1 MDLAVERCV
10 SFETPALEALPGFDV
25 IRNVAVCGELEETSF
40 ADQTDTCS
48 EDSVSRLRVFGLV
61 SGVVCADVYA
71 VVRVYCHL

>member
-25 IRNVAVCGELEETSF
+25 IRNVAVCSELEETSF
-40 ADQTDTCS
+40 VDQTDTCS
-48 EDSVSRLRVFGLV
+48 EDSVSRLLVFDLV